1 MYVLKLKKNL
11 YGLKQASYN
20 WYGKLRDGLMD
31 RGFRPTKIDQ
41 CLYMKKGMIVL
52 VYVDDCI
59 IVGDD
64 MTKIN
69 KFVESMQNG
78 PENFIL
84 TDEGSIDKFLGIEI
98 RRLGKTEFEI
108 SQPFLIDCILS
119 FLDLDNSTA
128 KSKSNEKFTPA
139 AAQILNKDIQ
149 GKAQKR
155 TWNYRTAVGMLSY
168 LQNQTRPD
176 ILMPVHQTACFCN
189 DPKLSHEQAIPI
201 ELGNIWQAQETEEY
215 DTK

>member
-20 WYGKLRDGLMD
+20 RYGKPRDGLMD
-31 RGFRPTKIDQ
+31 RGFTPSKIDQ

-64 MTKIN
+64 MTKID

-84 TDEGSIDKFLGIEI
+84 TDEGNIDKFLGIEI
-98 RRLGKTEFEI
+98 KRLGKREFEI
-108 SQPFLIDCILS
+108 SQPFLIDRILS
-119 FLDLDNSTA
+119 FLELDNSTLE
-128 KSKSNEKFTPA
+128 SKGNEKFTPA
-139 AAQILNKDIQ
+139 ASQILNKDVS
-149 GKAQKR
+149 GKPRKR

-176 ILMPVHQTACFCN
+176 ILMPVHQTARFCN
-189 DPKLSHEQAIPI
+189 DPKLSHEQAI
-201 ELGNIWQAQETEEY
+201 N
-215 DTK
+215 